1 MNKIGEA
8 PSHFKVAE
16 FRSRFHRL
24 GPHGYIT
31 VEPQGPFQL
40 DEKSDLSI
48 FFTPRK
54 GTTFEELEG
63 LARTLNDSSQRCTST
78 FTRVSLPVLILYR
91 ETGKAEKEAK
101 PATFRI
107 NKLCVFNAHRAPES
121 LPLRQLIATQI
132 SSETAAELCSRG
144 GRMRATREALAVRTA
159 FGVCEIAHFGAVQGN
174 MQPGET

>member
-16 FRSRFHRL
+16 F
-24 GPHGYIT
+24 GPGSTDWGHTGYIT

-63 LARTLNDSSQRCTST
+63 LARTLND
-78 FTRVSLPVLILYR
+78 LL
-91 ETGKAEKEAK
+91 AK
-101 PATFRI
+101 
-107 NKLCVFNAHRAPES
+107 VYFNVHPR
-121 LPLRQLIATQI
+121 
-132 SSETAAELCSRG
+132 
-144 GRMRATREALAVRTA
+144 
-159 FGVCEIAHFGAVQGN
+159 
-174 MQPGET
+174 